1 VSASGRKLIRMP
13 FICHATPQP
22 IRSGMPEGPQSKTG
36 HDWPRQ
42 GPHRSVTIRDLRN
55 NHIAAVLMLVAASMA
70 GVAATGTLPVVYVAL
85 GLVSTG
91 AALAFALR
99 GRFGAR

>member
-1 VSASGRKLIRMP
+1 
-13 FICHATPQP
+13 
-22 IRSGMPEGPQSKTG
+22 
-36 HDWPRQ
+36 
-42 GPHRSVTIRDLRN
+42 
-55 NHIAAVLMLVAASMA
+55 MLVAASMA